1 MRLPLQ
7 IKGSGSLGFTG
18 LGHSVEDPLPGVRM
32 VLYLKLNKKKCGPSS
47 PGHSWCRGVP
57 LGPSGYSLLIYF
69 LAVLVAVASACD
81 AVY

>member
-32 VLYLKLNKKKCGPSS
+32 VLYLKLNKKNVGPAAQ
-47 PGHSWCRGVP
+47 GTAGAAGCH
-57 LGPSGYSLLIYF
+57 
-69 LAVLVAVASACD
+69 
-81 AVY
+81 